1 MSKSPRILDSGK
13 RQSFCTG
20 AVRDVQTDKGRYDLL
35 PPEAI
40 AALARHF
47 EGGSRKYGDRNWEK
61 GVPLSRYL
69 DSALRHTFKVLA
81 GMDDEP
87 HAEAA
92 MWNMA
97 TFIAT
102 RQRILDGDLPKE
114 LNDLKGLR
122 KARI

>member
-1 MSKSPRILDSGK
+1 MKKGPRILDSGK
-13 RQSFCTG
+13 RQSFGTG
-20 AVRDVQTDKGRYDLL
+20 AVRDIQTDKGRYDLL

-40 AALARHF
+40 AALAKHF
-47 EGGSRKYGDRNWEK
+47 EAGAVKYCARNWEK
-61 GVPLSRYL
+61 GIPLSRYL
-69 DSALRHTFKVLA
+69 DSALRHTFKILA

-102 RQRILDGDLPKE
+102 RQRIKDGDLPKE

-122 KARI
+122 KAKI